1 MSAAGV
7 EPLLHPLGQI
17 FEIDLMHNA
26 NPRRHNAKGLKSLL
40 SPFKKLITLPVPLE
54 LHVKIQAQRLRPAGK
69 IDLYRVVNHQID
81 GHKRLDDLR
90 IAIHLRYRRTH
101 SRKIYKQRHSGEIL
115 QDNPRHDERN
125 LLLNRIFGIPI
136 RQSLNVDLR
145 NLFPV
150 TVSKH
155 GLEYDSDTDG
165 SLEIVPT
172 PASSSTGSE

>member
-1 MSAAGV
+1 MSRFKLNAS
-7 EPLLHPLGQI
+7 GQ
-17 FEIDLMHNA
+17 
-26 NPRRHNAKGLKSLL
+26 PAKSTCTESSTTRSTGTSG
-40 SPFKKLITLPVPLE
+40 SMTFGS
-54 LHVKIQAQRLRPAGK
+54 RF
-69 IDLYRVVNHQID
+69 
-81 GHKRLDDLR
+81 
-90 IAIHLRYRRTH
+90 HLRYRRTH

-136 RQSLNVDLR
+136 RQPLNVYLR

-155 GLEYDSDTDG
+155 GPEYVRILTG

>member
-1 MSAAGV
+1 
-7 EPLLHPLGQI
+7 
-17 FEIDLMHNA
+17 
-26 NPRRHNAKGLKSLL
+26 
-40 SPFKKLITLPVPLE
+40 
-54 LHVKIQAQRLRPAGK
+54 
-69 IDLYRVVNHQID
+69 DLYRVVNHQID

-155 GLEYDSDTDG
+155 GLEDDSDTDG
-165 SLEIVPT
+165 EPGDCSHTRLLEHWQRVVKAFFTLTCFKGTKRTIGNHIFLPK
-172 PASSSTGSE
+172 